1 MPAECCLPDCNVL
14 AVKFGAGGTMLC
26 FLFVCFFWGWP
37 VPLIP
42 FVVKG
47 MHGWMTY
54 AWKKLTQTALEWCRM
69 EIVSQTPKSNIRV
82 WHKCTL
88 DEQANIPT
96 DRRRILVETLF
107 RRVKANSILTPM
119 DLEWDVIKAPVVDK
133 WLITFACIVC
143 FVITSQSYKGK
154 T

>member
-1 MPAECCLPDCNVL
+1 MLPTWLQCVSCEVWCRWDNAVFCLFV
-14 AVKFGAGGTMLC
+14 FSGAGLC
-26 FLFVCFFWGWP
+26 PC
-37 VPLIP
+37 IP
-42 FVVKG
+42 FTFVVNG

-88 DEQANIPT
+88 DEQANILT
-96 DRRRILVETLF
+96 DTRRILVETLL